1 MTKRL
6 KHQRHALPDAPGTPM
21 ARPHEDA
28 LDRQG
33 YYGKVNVGSILIQ
46 HKIGDSDRV
55 WKRARRLHRAVDQPD
70 LKLID
75 HFTVPLR
82 VGGFGLTRG
91 KRRGPALALVFQT
104 ETRAG
109 RDAFL
114 RVTQALTSEP
124 GFTVLHIRPMSL
136 TKNERTRE
144 TKRGRS
150 AP

>member
-6 KHQRHALPDAPGTPM
+6 KHQRHALPDAPGTPT

-33 YYGKVNVGSILIQ
+33 YYGKVNVGSILVQ
-46 HKIGDSDRV
+46 HEIGDLDSV

-75 HFTVPLR
+75 HFAVPLR
-82 VGGFGLTRG
+82 VRGFGLIRG

-114 RVTQALTSEP
+114 RVAQALTSEP

-136 TKNERTRE
+136 TKNERARE
-144 TKRGRS
+144 TKRGRP